1 MDYEILYKCEAEQ
14 NIKCYVCKANLKDYI
29 ASLKP
34 DFYEFEVQRG
44 IVRNSYLDTLRQTI
58 SNKEPIPP
66 ISLTVSGEPVID
78 NQILKV
84 KDENSDILDG
94 LQRTFRLWVYNYI
107 NNIVKSKNILTFSE
121 LVSELKSDD
130 IGTRIIDL
138 EFNL

>member
-66 ISLTVSGEPVID
+66 ISLTMKIRIYLMDFNVH
-78 NQILKV
+78 
-84 KDENSDILDG
+84 
-94 LQRTFRLWVYNYI
+94 FVYGYI
-107 NNIVKSKNILTFSE
+107 TI
-121 LVSELKSDD
+121 
-130 IGTRIIDL
+130 
-138 EFNL
+138 